1 MGKQLRALLLL
12 SPLLILGCDGLF
24 DGSSEVITE
33 EELLEEFAEF
43 ASRYDAVTDWGVVF
57 EDPDAILEEVYT
69 FEIEDALVRT
79 DSRPVLILAT
89 LEDVT
94 KENDTYFL
102 HFSTLWSTGPF
113 SYSFQ
118 IPELRLVLEG
128 EKNLID
134 KVTSGPRTFIDEY
147 AIIAT
152 ISSVSNPTLFT
163 NETSEFLVVRG
174 HCVDLMLY
182 DSL

>member
-1 MGKQLRALLLL
+1 M
-12 SPLLILGCDGLF
+12 
-24 DGSSEVITE
+24 TE
-33 EELLEEFAEF
+33 EERVEEIAEF
-43 ASRYDAVTDWGVVF
+43 ASQYDAVTDWGVLF
-57 EDPDAILEEVYT
+57 EDPDAYLEEVYT
-69 FEIEDALVRT
+69 FEIEGALLRT

-102 HFSTLWSTGPF
+102 HFSTLSANQF
-113 SYSFQ
+113 SYSFL

-134 KVTSGPRTFIDEY
+134 TVTSGPRTFLDEY

-152 ISSVSNPTLFT
+152 ISSVSNPTLLT
-163 NETSEFLVVRG
+163 NEPSDFLVVRG

>member
-12 SPLLILGCDGLF
+12 APLLILGCDGLPES
-24 DGSSEVITE
+24 SSEVMTE
-33 EELLEEFAEF
+33 EERVEEIAEF
-43 ASRYDAVTDWGVVF
+43 ASQYDAVSDWGVLF
-57 EDPDAILEEVYT
+57 EDPDAYLEEVYT
-69 FEIEDALVRT
+69 FEIEGALLRT

-102 HFSTLWSTGPF
+102 HFSTLSANQF
-113 SYSFQ
+113 SYSFL

-134 KVTSGPRTFIDEY
+134 TVTSGPRTFFDEY

-152 ISSVSNPTLFT
+152 ISSVSNPTLLT
-163 NETSEFLVVRG
+163 NEPSDFLVVRG